1 MCAYL
6 IESLPYNYSHIDYDN
21 ESKKRLTELE
31 KYENSIKEVM
41 KRKSEKINAI
51 RRNSLAFYN
60 K

>member
-6 IESLPYNYSHIDYDN
+6 IETLPYNYSLIDYDN

-31 KYENSIKEVM
+31 KYEDNIKEVM
-41 KRKSEKINAI
+41 KRKAEKINAI